1 MKHPPSPHRRH
12 LLTLGLAGWTLL
24 ASGCASRV
32 LSRQTAPAW
41 AAQARWALLPLLNH
55 SDTPQAALSAE
66 ALLTDALHQQGV
78 TLHLYP
84 ADLGRDTLLEPNER
98 KAVQAAL
105 AWAHQ
110 QGLRYALG
118 GSVHEWRYK
127 VGVDGE
133 PAVSLSLH
141 VVDLSNDQVVW
152 SASGARSGS
161 SRESLAGLAQRTVA
175 DLLGA
180 WHEGAAAPS
189 PA

>member
-1 MKHPPSPHRRH
+1 MKHALLNRRRS
-12 LLTLGLAGWTLL
+12 LLGLGLIGWTLL
-24 ASGCASRV
+24 TSACGTRV

-41 AAQARWALLPLLNH
+41 ADQARWALLPLLNH

-66 ALLTDALHQQGV
+66 ALLSDALHQQGV
-78 TLHLYP
+78 ALRAYP
-84 ADLGRDTLLEPNER
+84 ADLSRDTLLEPNER

-118 GSVHEWRYK
+118 GSVNEWRYK

-133 PAVSLSLH
+133 PAVSLSLQ
-141 VVDLSNDQVVW
+141 VIDLSNDQVVW

-161 SRESLAGLAQRTVA
+161 SRESLAGLAQKTLA

-180 WHEGAAAPS
+180 WHEGAPAPS
-189 PA
+189 QP